1 MGEMS
6 YASPSIRGSSTFPYN
21 RPSLVEEITTAPF
34 ANANVRGIEEDL
46 ALIRQGERAQVA
58 QASDEGIIFHLLNN
72 FVILQFFLYIPSD
85 TEDASETDQQKKEDE
100 YTEIREQ

>member
-46 ALIRQGERAQVA
+46 ALIRQGERAQVL
-58 QASDEGIIFHLLNN
+58 QASDEGIIF
-72 FVILQFFLYIPSD
+72 
-85 TEDASETDQQKKEDE
+85 
-100 YTEIREQ
+100 